1 MSFLDTQ
8 SVHEDYVTC
17 VFSVLY
23 SLTVCCLTW
32 FILNTHIKIQ
42 LLDNG
47 GKRRT

>member
-1 MSFLDTQ
+1 MSFLDRQ
-8 SVHEDYVTC
+8 NVVNENQVTC

-23 SLTVCCLTW
+23 SLTVW

-42 LLDNG
+42 LLDHG